1 MAMPKNLEK
10 LQSFYESQ
18 NMKLKKHINFNLTV
32 PLFLAVIGV
41 AIAFP
46 LYIFLSSQ
54 SPKQSQKATTVIPT
68 SKPVVNE
75 SVTALGRIQPKDKII
90 NLSGSSSFQYARVS
104 KIFIKEG
111 DQVKRGQVI
120 AILDSLAKLQA
131 ALQQAKLKAKVAQ
144 AELDKI
150 KSGDAKQGEIS
161 AQKAQIANIEAQS
174 QGEIATQKAKIARL
188 DAELKNAQTEYS
200 RFEQLYKAGAIAASE
215 IDSKRLNVATLQEQ
229 INEEKANLNRILSTS
244 PKQILES
251 KANLE
256 KLKEVRPEDVQVAQ
270 IQYEQ
275 TKAAIVEAEADLDL
289 AYVHA
294 PVDGTILKI
303 HTFAGESIS
312 DKGIVDLAQ
321 TKDMYVM
328 AEVYETEV
336 GKLKIGDK
344 ATISSSS
351 LSKKLNGKVEK
362 IGLQVGKKEVFNGD
376 KTLDIDARV
385 VEVKIRL
392 NSLDTEEAAKLI
404 NLQVEVR
411 ININP

>member
-1 MAMPKNLEK
+1 MPKNLEK

-32 PLFLAVIGV
+32 PLVLAVIGA
-41 AIAFP
+41 AIALP
-46 LYIFLSSQ
+46 LYSFLSSQ
-54 SPKQSQKATTVIPT
+54 SPKQSQNATTVIPT

-111 DQVKRGQVI
+111 DRVKRGQVI
-120 AILDSLAKLQA
+120 AILDSLVKLQA

-161 AQKAQIANIEAQS
+161 AQKAQIANIEAQF
-174 QGEIATQKAKIARL
+174 QGDIATQKAKIARL

-256 KLKEVRPEDVQVAQ
+256 KLKEVRPEDIQVAQ

-275 TKAAIVEAEADLDL
+275 TKAAIVEAEADLYL
-289 AYVHA
+289 AYVYA

-321 TKDMYVM
+321 TKDMYVI

-351 LSKKLNGKVEK
+351 LAKKLNGKVEK

-392 NSLDTEEAAKLI
+392 NPLDTEEAAKLI
-404 NLQVEVR
+404 NLQVEAR